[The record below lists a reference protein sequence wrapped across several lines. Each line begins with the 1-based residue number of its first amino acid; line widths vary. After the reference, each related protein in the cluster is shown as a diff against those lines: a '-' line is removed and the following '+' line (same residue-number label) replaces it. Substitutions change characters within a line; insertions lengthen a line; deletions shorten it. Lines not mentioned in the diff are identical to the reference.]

1 MAEDSGGDTGDI
13 QTPDQPADAAA
24 EQPHIGIT
32 LQYVKDISFENP
44 NAPESLLSGKELPRI
59 EVNVDVQARA
69 AQDSQFEVSLRVTAN
84 AQQDGAAIFVVE
96 VIYAGLFVLQ
106 NVPPDQIQ
114 AVCLIECPR
123 LLFPYARRIVSDLTR
138 DGGFPP
144 LLLDPIDF
152 AELFRHHMAQQ
163 QEAQAAAEKP
173 AEGGN
178 GAATLPQQD

>member
-1 MAEDSGGDTGDI
+1 MAEDSGGDAGDT
-13 QTPDQPADAAA
+13 QTPGEPAAA
-24 EQPHIGIT
+24 TTGQPHIGIT
-32 LQYVKDISFENP
+32 HQYVKDISFENP
-44 NAPESLLSGKELPRI
+44 NAPESLLSGQELPRI

-69 AQDSQFEVSLRVTAN
+69 AQESRFEVSLRVTAS
-84 AQQDGAAIFVVE
+84 AKQDDSTIFVVE
-96 VIYAGLFVLQ
+96 VIYAGLFTLQ
-106 NVPPDQIQ
+106 NIPPDQVQ

-163 QEAQAAAEKP
+163 QQAQAAEKQ
-173 AEGGN
+173 GN
-178 GAATLPQQD
+178 GAAATQPD

>member
-1 MAEDSGGDTGDI
+1 MAEDSGGEAGDTQASG
-13 QTPDQPADAAA
+13 QSTA
-24 EQPHIGIT
+24 ELGQPHIGIT
-32 LQYVKDISFENP
+32 HQYVKDISFENP
-44 NAPESLLSGKELPRI
+44 NAPESLLSSKELPRI
-59 EVNVDVQARA
+59 EVNVDVNAKA
-69 AQDSQFEVSLRVTAN
+69 ANDSPFEVSLRITAG
-84 AQQDGAAIFVVE
+84 AKQDDTTIFVVE

-106 NVPPDQIQ
+106 NIPPDQVQ

-163 QEAQAAAEKP
+163 QQ
-173 AEGGN
+173 AEGADKTAGNGN
-178 GAATLPQQD
+178 GAAAPQ

>member
-1 MAEDSGGDTGDI
+1 MAEDSGGEAGNTQASG
-13 QTPDQPADAAA
+13 QSTA
-24 EQPHIGIT
+24 ELGQPHIGIT
-32 LQYVKDISFENP
+32 HQYVKDISFENP
-44 NAPESLLSGKELPRI
+44 NAPESLLSSKELPRI
-59 EVNVDVQARA
+59 EVNVDVNAKA
-69 AQDSQFEVSLRVTAN
+69 ANDSRFEVSLRITAG
-84 AQQDGAAIFVVE
+84 AKQDDTTIFVVE

-106 NVPPDQIQ
+106 NIPPDQVQ

-163 QEAQAAAEKP
+163 QQ
-173 AEGGN
+173 AEGADKTAGNGN
-178 GAATLPQQD
+178 GAAAPQ

>member
-1 MAEDSGGDTGDI
+1 MAEDSGGDAGTPA
-13 QTPDQPADAAA
+13 PDQSAGAA
-24 EQPHIGIT
+24 ETDGGQPHIGIT
-32 LQYVKDISFENP
+32 HQYVKDISFENP
-44 NAPESLLSGKELPRI
+44 NAPESLLSGQELPRI
-59 EVNVDVQARA
+59 EVNVDVNARA
-69 AQDSQFEVSLRVTAN
+69 AQESRYEVSLRVTAS
-84 AQQDGAAIFVVE
+84 AKQDDATIFLVE

-106 NVPPDQIQ
+106 NFPQDQIQ

-163 QEAQAAAEKP
+163 QQAQGAVGKP
-173 AEGGN
+173 ASNGN
-178 GAATLPQQD
+178 GAATG